1 MTLRFLLSLLPLSNF
16 PGFNPQSQICNPQ
29 FLLRPLE
36 RALPPGVVVA
46 NNEYADEQQ
55 HLDQSK
61 HRKAV
66 INHRPWEQENGFD
79 VEDQKQHRH
88 NIEPDGEPI
97 TRIADRINAALV
109 RQQLLALKYSPLNQP
124 R

>member
-16 PGFNPQSQICNPQ
+16 PDFNPQFEIRNPR

-36 RALPPGVVVA
+36 RALPPRVVVA
-46 NNEYADEQQ
+46 HNEYADEQQ

-66 INHRPWEQENGFD
+66 IDHRPRKKENGLD
-79 VEDQKQHRH
+79 VEDQKQHRDD
-88 NIEPDGEPI
+88 IEPDGEPI
-97 TRIADRINAALV
+97 ARVANRINAALV
-109 RQQLLALKYSPLNQP
+109 GQQLLALKYSPLNQS